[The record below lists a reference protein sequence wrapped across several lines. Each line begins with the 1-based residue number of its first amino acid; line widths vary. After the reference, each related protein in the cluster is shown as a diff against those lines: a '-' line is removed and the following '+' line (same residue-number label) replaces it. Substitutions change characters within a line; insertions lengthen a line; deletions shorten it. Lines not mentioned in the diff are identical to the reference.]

1 MGLVEVRP
9 ESSFLKDQV
18 HSTLGLTL
26 WVQTLY
32 TQVAL
37 PLLVMGCEIHYYI
50 PKCLIVWLLSCKVVV
65 GKKWDSR
72 GQLGEEDVRKRSSGP
87 PSSLPSPRTPLN
99 EYIEVKTEYLLWKGF
114 SSHPITRPA
123 LRGNFGAA
131 AIGVAWCTGI
141 DVCAALGVS
150 AGDDGGESL
159 QGSSWVLE
167 TQWRAEATCE
177 VWVWSKDREEFPR
190 VPCRSQWAQA
200 GREWWLTC
208 SSLLLSPTLLLQ
220 PLCFGLFVGISW
232 SVLFLCLWWL
242 SLSKMVTSSID
253 GTGNGFSCTCK
264 AQDKCFPF
272 LSDGS
277 QWQFHMRISY
287 SLSQKAGSG
296 SFLILF
302 SCFQLNSH

>member
-32 TQVAL
+32 TQVTL
-37 PLLVMGCEIHYYI
+37 PLLIMGCETHYYI

-123 LRGNFGAA
+123 LCGNFGAA

-150 AGDDGGESL
+150 AGGDGGESL

-190 VPCRSQWAQA
+190 VPCGSQWAQA
-200 GREWWLTC
+200 GREWWRTC
-208 SSLLLSPTLLLQ
+208 SSLLLSPTVLLQ

-232 SVLFLCLWWL
+232 SVLSLCLWWL
-242 SLSKMVTSSID
+242 SLTSSID

-264 AQDKCFPF
+264 AQDKCFHF

-302 SCFQLNSH
+302 SCFQRNSH